1 MFVQAVLNQLF
12 HKVRDTHTLAIIMDL
27 TLFVE
32 RLLIEV
38 NPEGQGQQIKSL
50 LMDEHLLKVVSTT
63 CLQSALLKHGYLL
76 FGTLGGP
83 SGAHAPLGFVTCVCL
98 LQPNPE
104 NIRLLAQELQKP
116 RFGHYRVVFSAS
128 PDTLTLREL
137 ADMDTHCLVQSVEE
151 VPLQFLP
158 LEPNVF
164 TRLNWLSSEGWAGS
178 EPLTKATQCLGSVL
192 KSLNWNRPAIV
203 HLKSS
208 EAAQRVSQA
217 LSRALP
223 AENPMGGAV
232 NGQRDEG
239 VVLILDRN
247 ADLVTPLLS
256 RWTYQAMIH
265 ELLGIQRN
273 IVKLEDASGSGK
285 PPEQIILSSK
295 YDDFY
300 LNNMFKNFGEIGE
313 VVKKLVKEFQEKV
326 SGHKNIESIG
336 DIKDFIVSY
345 PQFKKISG
353 TVSKH
358 VNIISELSRLV
369 SVRNLL
375 NLSEIEQTLS
385 CQGQSEHLEKDL
397 QAALSNPQTDPADR
411 QRLFLLS
418 YLKSGCRT
426 ATNSAATFRKLMLES
441 DISESGRGLK
451 ACYGRTTKHLGFRQN
466 DAGSTKVKMDDNLY
480 TQHKPAL
487 FWLTESVLQG
497 RLSDELAGDVRGMRP
512 TKKILVYMVGGIT
525 YEETLKIYQLN
536 ATYKSNVV
544 VGGCT
549 LWRSEEFC
557 QYLRSTSTH

>member
-1 MFVQAVLNQLF
+1 
-12 HKVRDTHTLAIIMDL
+12 MDL

-32 RLLIEV
+32 RLLVEA
-38 NPEGQGQQIKSL
+38 NPECPDQQIKSL

-76 FGTLGGP
+76 FETLGGP

-98 LQPNPE
+98 LQPSPD

-116 RFGHYRVVFSAS
+116 RFGHYRVV
-128 PDTLTLREL
+128 
-137 ADMDTHCLVQSVEE
+137 
-151 VPLQFLP
+151 
-158 LEPNVF
+158 
-164 TRLNWLSSEGWAGS
+164 LNGS
-178 EPLTKATQCLGSVL
+178 
-192 KSLNWNRPAIV
+192 
-203 HLKSS
+203 
-208 EAAQRVSQA
+208 
-217 LSRALP
+217 
-223 AENPMGGAV
+223 
-232 NGQRDEG
+232 RDEG
-239 VVLILDRN
+239 VVLILDRD

-273 IVKLEDASGSGK
+273 VVKLEDASGAGK

-295 YDDFY
+295 YDDFF

-358 VNIISELSRLV
+358 VNVISELSRLV
-369 SVRNLL
+369 SARNLL
-375 NLSEIEQTLS
+375 NISEIEQTLS
-385 CQGQSEHLEKDL
+385 CHAPNEQFDGNL
-397 QAALSNPQTDPADR
+397 QKAHVSVQ
-411 QRLFLLS
+411 
-418 YLKSGCRT
+418 
-426 ATNSAATFRKLMLES
+426 
-441 DISESGRGLK
+441 GLK
-451 ACYGRTTKHLGFRQN
+451 ICHGRTSKHLGFRQS
-466 DAGSTKVKMDDNLY
+466 DASHTKVKMDDNLY

-497 RLSDELAGDVRGMRP
+497 RLSDELAGDVRGLRP

-525 YEETLKIYQLN
+525 YEETLKMYQLN
-536 ATYKSNVV
+536 VTYNSNVV
-544 VGGCT
+544 IGGCT
-549 LWRSEEFC
+549 LWRSKEFC
-557 QYLRSTSTH
+557 QHLKTISTP

>member
-1 MFVQAVLNQLF
+1 
-12 HKVRDTHTLAIIMDL
+12 MDL

-32 RLLIEV
+32 RLLVEA
-38 NPEGQGQQIKSL
+38 NPECPDQQIKSL

-76 FGTLGGP
+76 FETLGGP

-98 LQPNPE
+98 LQPSPD

-128 PDTLTLREL
+128 PHTLTLREL
-137 ADMDTHCLVQSVEE
+137 ADMDTHCLIQSVEE

-164 TRLNWLSSEGWAGS
+164 TRLNWLSSEGGMGA
-178 EPLTKATQCLGSVL
+178 KADPTAHAAQCLASVL
-192 KSLNWNRPAIV
+192 KSLSWQRPAIV

-217 LSRALP
+217 LTRALP
-223 AENPMGGAV
+223 DENPMMGSL
-232 NGQRDEG
+232 NGSRDEG
-239 VVLILDRN
+239 VVLILDRD

-273 IVKLEDASGSGK
+273 VVKLEDASGAGK

-295 YDDFY
+295 YDDFF

-358 VNIISELSRLV
+358 VNVISELSRLV
-369 SVRNLL
+369 SARNLL
-375 NLSEIEQTLS
+375 NISEIEQTLS
-385 CQGQSEHLEKDL
+385 CH
-397 QAALSNPQTDPADR
+397 AP
-411 QRLFLLS
+411 
-418 YLKSGCRT
+418 
-426 ATNSAATFRKLMLES
+426 TNNSTATFRKLMLDS
-441 DISESGRGLK
+441 DLADSVQGLK
-451 ACYGRTTKHLGFRQN
+451 ICHGRTSKHLGFRQS
-466 DAGSTKVKMDDNLY
+466 DASHTKVKMDDNLY

-497 RLSDELAGDVRGMRP
+497 RLSDELAGDVRGLRP

-525 YEETLKIYQLN
+525 YEETLKMYQLN
-536 ATYKSNVV
+536 VTYNSNVV
-544 VGGCT
+544 IGGCT
-549 LWRSEEFC
+549 LWRSKEFC
-557 QYLRSTSTH
+557 QHLKTISTP